1 MKAIRMVSAA
11 PFEPEIRA
19 SPLISAPEQV
29 AEGVDAREAWARCG
43 RPHGEA
49 GIQNIRK
56 RGHRLRTSTPAA
68 PPVAAAVDAAAADRG
83 KQQGPGKGK
92 PAKGYRLKP
101 TQLKVEQEKQQLARE
116 QWEQVYAEATTGW
129 AARIA
134 AGKVGRG
141 HQTAA
146 DFAAGFE
153 VPADCKPITGPMLKH
168 AVSEGRAGQAPK
180 KRGPSSGIPD
190 ALVNAVARFAQLKQV
205 AGGPRVRRPQRNR
218 GEDARV
224 LRLPRAQGQG
234 RE

>member
-56 RGHRLRTSTPAA
+56 RGHRLRTSTPAP

>member
-1 MKAIRMVSAA
+1 MPHLLNPRFARH
-11 PFEPEIRA
+11 
-19 SPLISAPEQV
+19 PLISAPEQV

-56 RGHRLRTSTPAA
+56 RGHRLRTSTPAP
-68 PPVAAAVDAAAADRG
+68 PPVDAAVDAAAADRG

-134 AGKVGRG
+134 AGKSVVVTKQL
-141 HQTAA
+141 QT
-146 DFAAGFE
+146 
-153 VPADCKPITGPMLKH
+153 
-168 AVSEGRAGQAPK
+168 
-180 KRGPSSGIPD
+180 
-190 ALVNAVARFAQLKQV
+190 
-205 AGGPRVRRPQRNR
+205 
-218 GEDARV
+218 
-224 LRLPRAQGQG
+224 LRLGSRCRPVASPLRAPC
-234 RE
+234 